1 MVSTKVFI
9 ACGVSKSNGQAD
21 DPYRKPKPGMWHL
34 LEKHFNSGI
43 SIDMDQYFYVG
54 DATGREN
61 DHSDTDIKFTEL
73 TEWNI
78 WLWSKKSN
86 IHLE

>member
-73 TEWNI
+73 G
-78 WLWSKKSN
+78 S
-86 IHLE
+86 